1 MDYAR
6 SKCKN
11 FIMIYCSNPFFQ
23 YLSYDKE
30 IQKSII
36 RVLNSKQYVL
46 GNEVSS
52 FENEFAKFIGT
63 KYSIGVANGTDAIEI
78 GLRSLGIGN
87 GDEVITVSHTANATV
102 SAIESTGANPVLID
116 IEEDYFTINPDK
128 ISKAINKNTKA
139 VICVHLYGQSI
150 DLDKVKSICK
160 KKNIY
165 LIEDVSQAHGALWNG
180 KRLGSFGIFATFS
193 CYPTKN
199 LGAIGDAGI
208 ITTNKKFLEKKI
220 KMIREYGWVK
230 KFDSNCFG
238 RNSRLDEIQ
247 AAILRI
253 KLKKLDRDNE
263 KRQKIADFYSKN
275 LDKNLLKTPKIKKN
289 STHVFHQYVCI
300 SYNRNKLMSYLKK
313 NGIYAGIHYPRPVHL
328 QPFYLNKYKNKN
340 LAITEKI
347 SNKIISLPIYP
358 ELKIS
363 EVKKIVNIINKF

>member
-1 MDYAR
+1 
-6 SKCKN
+6 
-11 FIMIYCSNPFFQ
+11 MIYCSNPFFQ

-160 KKNIY
+160 KKNI
-165 LIEDVSQAHGALWNG
+165 I
-180 KRLGSFGIFATFS
+180 
-193 CYPTKN
+193 
-199 LGAIGDAGI
+199 
-208 ITTNKKFLEKKI
+208 
-220 KMIREYGWVK
+220 
-230 KFDSNCFG
+230 
-238 RNSRLDEIQ
+238 
-247 AAILRI
+247 
-253 KLKKLDRDNE
+253 
-263 KRQKIADFYSKN
+263 
-275 LDKNLLKTPKIKKN
+275 
-289 STHVFHQYVCI
+289 
-300 SYNRNKLMSYLKK
+300 
-313 NGIYAGIHYPRPVHL
+313 
-328 QPFYLNKYKNKN
+328 
-340 LAITEKI
+340 
-347 SNKIISLPIYP
+347 
-358 ELKIS
+358 
-363 EVKKIVNIINKF
+363 